1 MDWSRDDGERD
12 LASPRVIVDERERRS
27 GVPDV
32 LKNLGARVEFRLLD
46 IGDYV
51 VGEVAIERKAVD
63 DYISSLF
70 SGRLFEQARRLSE
83 SYVNPFFVVEG
94 DLQAFLKKLSRPRV
108 FWGSMM
114 ALVLQYDIFPFF
126 TLDAEQTAVLIFT
139 CALHVSSRRGS
150 APPVIVKKPRI
161 SNEAQMQLL
170 IVESLPMVGPKLARR
185 LLERFGTVRR
195 VFGASLTE
203 LAMRGGIGRA
213 RAQKVASVLDLT
225 YRYSLVPG
233 RQSSLRPEE

>member
-1 MDWSRDDGERD
+1 M
-12 LASPRVIVDERERRS
+12 DERERRS

-32 LKNLGARVEFRLLD
+32 LKDLGARIEFRLLD
-46 IGDYV
+46 VGDYV
-51 VGEVAIERKAVD
+51 VGETAIERKRVD
-63 DYISSLF
+63 DYVSSLF
-70 SGRLFEQARRLSE
+70 SGRLFEQARRLAE
-83 SYVNPFFVVEG
+83 SYVNPFIVVEG
-94 DLQAFLKKLSRPRV
+94 DLQASLDRLSRPRV

-114 ALVLQYDIFPFF
+114 SLVLQFGIRPFF
-126 TLDAEQTAVLIFT
+126 TLNAEQTAELIFT
-139 CALHVSSRRGS
+139 CALHISAKRGS

-170 IVESLPMVGPKLARR
+170 VVESLPMIGPTLARK

-203 LAMRGGIGRA
+203 LAVRGGIGRA
-213 RAQKVASVLDLT
+213 RAQRVASILDLP
-225 YRYSLVPG
+225 YRRGPVVE